1 MGIICKS
8 ELKIFKM
15 TSSRKV
21 IYFCGS
27 KFGGRQDEVI
37 YNILFKKLDRYGDVI
52 QPFDPEKGIN
62 QLGSRREHGLSMHD
76 RDVALLTLCDVMVAE
91 VTHPSLGVGY
101 EIGRAVELG
110 KPVLCLYR
118 PLPRKNLSFLLRGM
132 DNKDHLRVY
141 DYDPEHVDMIFQDFI
156 PKYINF
162 KVKEEEEEQ
171 SQPQFSRQAQ
181 GPPGLGIENLTK
193 SQLKNKKR
201 REASKNT
208 AATCEV
214 DGGNKNAPP
223 RHLAEEVNVQEK
235 AKQIRKIRRISNKL
249 ESIQKIKQQQAEGK
263 QLEQNQIKKLS
274 REQEILDELNALK
287 LSSN

>member
-1 MGIICKS
+1 MS
-8 ELKIFKM
+8 
-15 TSSRKV
+15 SSRKV

-27 KFGGRQDEVI
+27 KFGGKQDEI
-37 YNILFKKLDRYGDVI
+37 LYNILFKKLERYGDVI

-62 QLGSRREHGLSMHD
+62 QIGSRRENRLSMHD
-76 RDVALLTLCDVMVAE
+76 RDVVLLTMCDVMVAE

-118 PLPRKNLSFLLRGM
+118 PLPRKKLSGLLRGM
-132 DNKDHLRVY
+132 DNSDYLRVV
-141 DYDPEHVDMIFQDFI
+141 DYAPDQVDQIFQDFI

-162 KVKEEEEEQ
+162 KAPKAEVVATNEDEE
-171 SQPQFSRQAQ
+171 PTFSRQNL

-208 AATCEV
+208 AATTS
-214 DGGNKNAPP
+214 
-223 RHLAEEVNVQEK
+223 LSEVNKENENSSQQKLVKKVDVSSDPEK
-235 AKQIRKIRRISNKL
+235 EKKIRRLGNKL
-249 ESIQKIKQQQAEGK
+249 ASIQKIKQQQAEGK
-263 QLEQNQIKKLS
+263 ILECNQVEKLS
-274 REQEILDELNALK
+274 KEQEIIDELNALN
-287 LSSN
+287 LS